1 MTALRE
7 RFGLR
12 IESLLQL
19 FVFFLTALV
28 WVGLAIFAPRF
39 LTAHNITNILRQVS
53 IVSVIAFGELF
64 AIIIAGIDLSVGSLA
79 ALSGVVL
86 AATVAAGAPLAFS
99 ILAGLAVGAAVGL
112 VNGIGTFRL
121 GIPAF
126 IITLAGLEA
135 YRGVALLVSGGL
147 SIANLPPGFADFGSS
162 VTLDVPNLF
171 IVTLV
176 VGLVADFV
184 LRRTRTG
191 RYLYAIGSSE
201 EAARRAGI
209 SVGAVTIL
217 AYVVSGVLAGLGGE
231 LLVARLAVGSPT
243 AAMGYELQAIAAA
256 VVGGASLF
264 GGRGSIFGTF
274 IGALLFATI
283 ANGANLLG
291 IDPFWEMVAE
301 GVLIAFVVY
310 IDNVQ
315 KKRYAG
321 G

>member
-1 MTALRE
+1 M
-7 RFGLR
+7 
-12 IESLLQL
+12 
-19 FVFFLTALV
+19 
-28 WVGLAIFAPRF
+28 
-39 LTAHNITNILRQVS
+39 S

-64 AIIIAGIDLSVGSLA
+64 TVIIAGIDLTVGSLA

-86 AATVAAGAPLAFS
+86 AVLVAAGVPLALA
-99 ILAGLAVGAAVGL
+99 ILAGLLVGAVVGL
-112 VNGIGTFRL
+112 INGIGTFRL

-147 SIANLPPGFADFGSS
+147 SIAKLPPSFSNFGSA
-162 VTLDVPNLF
+162 VTAGIPNLF
-171 IVTLV
+171 LVTLI
-176 VGLVADFV
+176 VGLIADFV
-184 LRRTRTG
+184 LRYTRTG
-191 RYLYAIGSSE
+191 RYLFAIGSSE

-209 SVGAVTIL
+209 SVGTVTVL
-217 AYVVSGVLAGLGGE
+217 AYVVSGVLAAVGGI
-231 LLVARLAVGSPT
+231 LLVARLSVGSPT
-243 AAMGYELQAIAAA
+243 AATGYELQAIAAA

-283 ANGANLLG
+283 GNGANLLG

-301 GVLIAFVVY
+301 GVLIALVVY

-315 KKRYAG
+315 KRRYAG